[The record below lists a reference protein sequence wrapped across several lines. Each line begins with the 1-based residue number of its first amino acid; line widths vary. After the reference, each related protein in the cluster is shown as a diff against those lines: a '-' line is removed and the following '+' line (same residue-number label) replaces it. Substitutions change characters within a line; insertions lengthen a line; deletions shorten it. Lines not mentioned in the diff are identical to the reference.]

1 MMEKLPFDRRRS
13 RVKFCP
19 CGKKNDDGKF
29 APFKGFEDKGHCHS
43 CGKTFH
49 PDSEKSDEWRT
60 VHSGAKYQVQPE
72 LVPDFIPHSI
82 FDKLCKEG
90 DKDQNHFLQWLANK
104 KRMQFKFDIE
114 TVDSLIEKYYL
125 ITYRKHWILFPYI
138 DTDRNLRDIKAMD
151 YNPATGKRI
160 AVKNGDIEDRCH
172 FIGKKLLSE
181 QGFSEPNLKRCFYGE
196 HLLKGNSKP
205 VKIFESEATAT
216 YAAVFFPDS
225 VCLATGGKNGC
236 KWTEKSVFRVLR
248 GRKVTL
254 YPDIDAHEEWEAN
267 AVILKLAGIEIIVS
281 GIIKDHALKMSKQQ
295 GIAYDELKRQK
306 FDLRDILKFKIPP
319 APKATTE
326 PQPAARPAEA
336 VKPLPTPEDII
347 FSKMAAKYPK
357 LQQFATML
365 DLVSA
370 KTGKPFEIVP
380 IEAPVQAE
388 PATEPVQASTEQA
401 PTEEAIR
408 KLDAIAERILMP
420 QQSYTAEEVQ
430 QLMEAT
436 LKISSDRAKAGT
448 QKMIDSGAIQ
458 PTGNNRYYLRDST
471 PF

>member
-1 MMEKLPFDRRRS
+1 MEKLPFDRRRS

-72 LVPDFIPHSI
+72 PVPDFIPHSI

-336 VKPLPTPEDII
+336 VKPLPTQEDII